1 MIQHGVH
8 QDLIDEG
15 VVLVPLQLMDPVH
28 AVMAHNTAVRDGGS
42 NILVQG
48 EKVQFDVVYG
58 PGGPKSKN
66 VRRGDS
72 RDSGERTPFSGGP
85 E

>member
-1 MIQHGVH
+1 MFKGIVKWFSVQRGFGMIEHHGGTDVF
-8 QDLIDEG
+8 
-15 VVLVPLQLMDPVH
+15 V
-28 AVMAHNTAVRDGGS
+28 HNTAVRDGGS

-72 RDSGERTPFSGGP
+72 GERIPFSGGP